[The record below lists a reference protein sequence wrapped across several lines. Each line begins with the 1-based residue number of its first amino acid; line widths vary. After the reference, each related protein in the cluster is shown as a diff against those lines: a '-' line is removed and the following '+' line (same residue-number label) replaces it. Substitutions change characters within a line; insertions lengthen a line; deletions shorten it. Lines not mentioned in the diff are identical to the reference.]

1 MRQLEN
7 TLKIKDSSFI
17 YTPEGMYFSE
27 RLAYNLLDQI
37 PIPEVIYQNDK
48 YTIYGAGPLIKNN
61 H

>member
-27 RLAYNLLDQI
+27 RLAYNKLNFL
-37 PIPEVIYQNDK
+37 EL
-48 YTIYGAGPLIKNN
+48 YTYDDINHFCDTIIK
-61 H
+61 